1 MMKFLVYKTSDVWK
15 EKGIIKEFNSLEEF
29 LEWVRQVCYEEYA
42 EGVIVKPREG
52 SFELEIYDDYRE

>member
-1 MMKFLVYKTSDVWK
+1 MKFLVYKTSDMWK
-15 EKGIIKEFNSLEEF
+15 DEGVIKEFNSLEEF

-42 EGVIVKPREG
+42 EGVIVKPRKG